1 MEVSTWYFITV
12 FKLILILILFKMGKG
27 KDAAADHGR
36 NTAICGGI
44 TILCALITIIV
55 AVA

>member
-1 MEVSTWYFITV
+1 
-12 FKLILILILFKMGKG
+12 MGKG